1 MEMPTSWVHGAGGS
15 FFWPHVPGA
24 GVGVTGVGAGVTG
37 AGVGGEVGPGDGGGV
52 GTGALVEDGA
62 GVDDACAG
70 LQYGAGQEPA
80 SPLAWHQF
88 S

>member
-24 GVGVTGVGAGVTG
+24 GVGVTGGGVGVTG

-52 GTGALVEDGA
+52 GAGGDGA

-70 LQYGAGQEPA
+70 LQYGVGQLPA
-80 SPLAWHQF
+80 PPMTRHQF